1 VDLVYGAWTGS
12 IAGWRS
18 SSELVLWPLR
28 GLRPPAKGRG
38 GVGGGGVALRQLDEP
53 LTRAR
58 AAVRWLGDREG
69 RWRPKSHGGG
79 CSGVRGKARMI
90 VSGEVR

>member
-1 VDLVYGAWTGS
+1 MAAPGLEATGQ
-12 IAGWRS
+12 GQ
-18 SSELVLWPLR
+18 
-28 GLRPPAKGRG
+28 GRG
-38 GVGGGGVALRQLDEP
+38 GGGGVALRPLAEP

>member
-12 IAGWRS
+12 IASWRS
-18 SSELVLWPLR
+18 SSELVLQPLR
-28 GLRPPAKGRG
+28 GSRPPAKGRG
-38 GVGGGGVALRQLDEP
+38 GGGVALGQLDEP

-58 AAVRWLGDREG
+58 AAVRWSGDREG

-79 CSGVRGKARMI
+79 CSGVRGKARMT
-90 VSGEVR
+90 VWGKVR